1 MISLGSLFRRE
12 PAPLLGIDISSS
24 SVKLV
29 ELGRDKSGR
38 LVVERCAIE
47 TLERGWVN
55 EGNIENFDEVAG
67 ALRRLVHKCST
78 RTKNVALAL
87 PSSAVITKKITLPG
101 GMTEQELEV
110 QVESEANQY
119 IPFSLDEV
127 SLDFCVIGP
136 NKNAPEEV
144 DVLLAASRREKVQDR
159 QALAEAAGLKAVIV
173 DIESYAARLAAG
185 ACQKFCV

>member
-1 MISLGSLFRRE
+1 MISMGSLFSRQA
-12 PAPLLGIDISSS
+12 APLLGIDISSS

-29 ELGRDKSGR
+29 ELGKNKAGG
-38 LVVERCAIE
+38 LVLERCAIE
-47 TLERGWVN
+47 PLERGWITD
-55 EGNIENFDEVAG
+55 GNIEKFDEVAE
-67 ALRRLVHKCST
+67 AVRRVVKKSGT

-87 PSSAVITKKITLPG
+87 PSSAVITKRITLPG

-136 NKNAPEEV
+136 SKNSPGDI
-144 DVLLAASRREKVQDR
+144 DVLIAASRREKEIGRAHV
-159 QALAEAAGLKAVIV
+159 
-173 DIESYAARLAAG
+173 
-185 ACQKFCV
+185 